1 MSRLSIIADSKNT
14 VFDLSTTDLSDPA
27 ALMSAY
33 CHAIPIGVTRT
44 FLWELLKS
52 GLRDRHCGE
61 LLQNRE
67 QLLAFY
73 ELLQKALAGMQ
84 SSQHLASFISYVE
97 ATSLYPIQI
106 AVSGYLFK

>member
-14 VFDLSTTDLSDPA
+14 VFDLSATDLSDPTT
-27 ALMSAY
+27 LMSAY

-73 ELLQKALAGMQ
+73 ELLQKALAGM
-84 SSQHLASFISYVE
+84 
-97 ATSLYPIQI
+97 
-106 AVSGYLFK
+106 YLVADNTEENSD